1 MLFNAQATG
10 RLTMKANS
18 LPILLILA
26 GFALL
31 GYVSYQLIGYL
42 GLAILGLFSA
52 NILMNVDIQRG
63 GAIGNVQAADVYA
76 RQMSYLYEATPT
88 ERAERRAE
96 ARQVAL
102 PKLVAKL
109 ISLGLI
115 VVGFG
120 MFFAVQL
127 G

>member
-1 MLFNAQATG
+1 M
-10 RLTMKANS
+10 TMKANS
-18 LPILLILA
+18 FAILLILA

-31 GYVSYQLIGYL
+31 GYVAYQLIGYL
-42 GLAILGLFSA
+42 GLAILGLFSG

-63 GAIGNVQAADVYA
+63 GAIGNMQAADVYA
-76 RQMSYLYEATPT
+76 RQMSYLHKATPT

-102 PKLVAKL
+102 PKFVAKL
-109 ISLGLI
+109 VSVGLI